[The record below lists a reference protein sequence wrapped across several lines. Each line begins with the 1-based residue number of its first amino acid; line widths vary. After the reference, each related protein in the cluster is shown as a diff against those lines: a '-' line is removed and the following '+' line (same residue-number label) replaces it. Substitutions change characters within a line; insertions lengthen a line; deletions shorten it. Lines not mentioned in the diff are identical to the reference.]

1 MIGLQLKKVRT
12 ILCLGSHSDDIE
24 IGCGGTILKL
34 LAENNSVDVFW
45 IVFSATE
52 ARADEANRSAE
63 LFLEKASNKNI
74 IVKKFRETFF
84 PYCATE
90 IKEFFKKLQ
99 SEISPDLIFTHRRED
114 LHQDHR
120 LVSELTWNT
129 FRDHLIMEYEIPKY
143 EGDLGQPNIFVKL
156 SRQTCEQ
163 KVATIFNTFLTQR
176 TKKWFSEDTFWA
188 LLRLRGV
195 ESNSEFAEG
204 LYCRK
209 MIM

>member
-1 MIGLQLKKVRT
+1 MVELQLKKVRT

-52 ARADEANRSAE
+52 ERAGEANRSAE
-63 LFLEKASNKNI
+63 LFLEKASNKTI
-74 IVKKFRETFF
+74 IVKNFRETFF

-90 IKEFFKKLQ
+90 IKGFFKKLQ

>member
-1 MIGLQLKKVRT
+1 MVELQLKKVRT

-34 LAENNSVDVFW
+34 LAENNSVNVFW

-52 ARADEANRSAE
+52 ERAGEANRSAE
-63 LFLEKASNKNI
+63 LFLEKASNKTI
-74 IVKKFRETFF
+74 IVKNFRETFF

-163 KVATIFNTFLTQR
+163 KVATISNTFLTQR

>member
-34 LAENNSVDVFW
+34 LAENSSVDVFW

-63 LFLEKASNKNI
+63 LFLEKAHNKTI

-114 LHQDHR
+114 MHQDHR
-120 LVSELTWNT
+120 LVS
-129 FRDHLIMEYEIPKY
+129 
-143 EGDLGQPNIFVKL
+143 
-156 SRQTCEQ
+156 
-163 KVATIFNTFLTQR
+163 
-176 TKKWFSEDTFWA
+176 
-188 LLRLRGV
+188 
-195 ESNSEFAEG
+195 
-204 LYCRK
+204 
-209 MIM
+209 

>member
-1 MIGLQLKKVRT
+1 MVELQLKKVRT

-34 LAENNSVDVFW
+34 LAENNSVNVFW
-45 IVFSATE
+45 LVFSATE
-52 ARADEANRSAE
+52 ERAGEANRSAE
-63 LFLEKASNKNI
+63 LFLEKAHNKTI

>member
-1 MIGLQLKKVRT
+1 MVGLQLKKVRT

-45 IVFSATE
+45 VMLSATE
-52 ARADEANRSAE
+52 ERADEANRSAE
-63 LFLEKASNKNI
+63 LFLEKASNKTI
-74 IVKKFRETFF
+74 MVKKFRETFF

-90 IKEFFKKLQ
+90 IKEFFKKLKN
-99 SEISPDLIFTHRRED
+99 EISPDLIFTHRRED

>member
-52 ARADEANRSAE
+52 ARAGEANRSAE
-63 LFLEKASNKNI
+63 LFLEKAHNKTI

-163 KVATIFNTFLTQR
+163 KVATISNTFLTQR

>member
-1 MIGLQLKKVRT
+1 MVGLQLEKVRT

-24 IGCGGTILKL
+24 IGCGGTIIKL
-34 LAENNSVDVFW
+34 LAENSSVDVFW
-45 IVFSATE
+45 VVFSATDE
-52 ARADEANRSAE
+52 RAGEANRSAQ
-63 LFLEKASNKNI
+63 LFLEKAHNKTI

-99 SEISPDLIFTHRRED
+99 NEISPDLIFTHRRED

-143 EGDLGQPNIFVKL
+143 EGDLGRPNIFTKL
-156 SRQTCEQ
+156 SRQTCQQ

-188 LLRLRGV
+188 LLRIRGV
-195 ESNSEFAEG
+195 ESNCEFAEG

-209 MIM
+209 LIV